1 MIMTKQEFEKY
12 IKKYS
17 KGKRGAFVFAE
28 LDETGIP
35 HAGVCGGGFE
45 AMICISCIIKN
56 YAKKSNAPVD
66 AVIEAIT
73 MMIKDAIKSE
83 EEQNKE
89 EANKII
95 ERMFDDGKK

>member
-1 MIMTKQEFEKY
+1 MTKQEFDKY
-12 IKKYS
+12 VKKYG

-28 LDETGIP
+28 LDETEIP
-35 HAGVCGGGFE
+35 QAGVCGGGFE
-45 AMICISCIIKN
+45 ALICISCIIKN
-56 YAKKSNAPVD
+56 YAKKANVPVD
-66 AVIEAIT
+66 AVVKTIT
-73 MMIKDAIKSE
+73 IMIADAIKSE

>member
-1 MIMTKQEFEKY
+1 
-12 IKKYS
+12 
-17 KGKRGAFVFAE
+17 
-28 LDETGIP
+28 
-35 HAGVCGGGFE
+35 
-45 AMICISCIIKN
+45 
-56 YAKKSNAPVD
+56 
-66 AVIEAIT
+66 